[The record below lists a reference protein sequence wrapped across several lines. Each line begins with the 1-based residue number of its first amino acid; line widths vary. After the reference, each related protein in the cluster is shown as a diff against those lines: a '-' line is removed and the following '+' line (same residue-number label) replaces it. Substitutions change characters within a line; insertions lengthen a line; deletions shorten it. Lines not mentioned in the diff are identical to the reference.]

1 MTDIATPC
9 SGFTNGSDRL
19 APQLFLHVVP
29 TFRTN
34 GTGPITALGVM
45 CGYFRTPEPGDANQ
59 KTMVVTHSRV
69 IRLDPASLEA
79 LDELPRSA
87 HACDEAAI
95 EKAVTRAVGRAMRV
109 RQFRLLSDS
118 Q

>member
-1 MTDIATPC
+1 MTTERQWN
-9 SGFTNGSDRL
+9 GFTKCSDRL

-29 TFRTN
+29 ANRTN
-34 GTGPITALGVM
+34 GTDPITALGVM
-45 CGYFRTPEPGDANQ
+45 CGYYRTPEPGEANQ
-59 KTMVVTHSRV
+59 KTMVVTHSRL
-69 IRLDPASLEA
+69 IHLDKASLEA

>member
-1 MTDIATPC
+1 MTDIATPW
-9 SGFTNGSDRL
+9 SGFTKCSDRL

-29 TFRTN
+29 AFRTN
-34 GTGPITALGVM
+34 GVGPVTALGVM
-45 CGYFRTPEPGDANQ
+45 CGYYRTPEPGETNQ
-59 KTMVVTHSRV
+59 KTMVVTHSRL
-69 IRLDPASLEA
+69 IHLDKASLEA

>member
-1 MTDIATPC
+1 MTDIATPW
-9 SGFTNGSDRL
+9 SGFTKCSDRL

-34 GTGPITALGVM
+34 GVGPVTALGVV
-45 CGYFRTPEPGDANQ
+45 CGYHRTPAPGDANQ

-95 EKAVTRAVGRAMRV
+95 EKAVMRAVGRAMRV
-109 RQFRLLSDS
+109 RQSRLLSDS

>member
-9 SGFTNGSDRL
+9 SGFTKCSDRL

-34 GTGPITALGVM
+34 GVGPVTALGVV
-45 CGYFRTPEPGDANQ
+45 CGYHRTPAPGDANQ

-95 EKAVTRAVGRAMRV
+95 EKAVMRAVGRAMRV
-109 RQFRLLSDS
+109 RQSRLLSDS

>member
-1 MTDIATPC
+1 MTTERQWQ
-9 SGFTNGSDRL
+9 GFTKCSDRI

-34 GTGPITALGVM
+34 GVGPVTALGVV
-45 CGYFRTPEPGDANQ
+45 CGYHRTPAPGDANQ

-95 EKAVTRAVGRAMRV
+95 EKAVMRAVERAMRV

>member
-9 SGFTNGSDRL
+9 SGFTKCSDRL

-29 TFRTN
+29 ANRTN
-34 GTGPITALGVM
+34 GAGPVTALGVV

-59 KTMVVTHSRV
+59 KTMVVTHSRL
-69 IRLDPASLEA
+69 IHLDKASLEA

-109 RQFRLLSDS
+109 RQSRLLNDS

>member
-1 MTDIATPC
+1 MTTERQWQ
-9 SGFTNGSDRL
+9 GFTKCSDRI

-34 GTGPITALGVM
+34 GVGPVTALGVV
-45 CGYFRTPEPGDANQ
+45 CGYHRTPAPGDANQ

-95 EKAVTRAVGRAMRV
+95 EKAVMRAVGRAMRV
-109 RQFRLLSDS
+109 RQSRLLNDS